1 MLMQI
6 NIILKVRYYANI
18 QVTFPY
24 FLLGGPLQNVVLGPY
39 FVKLWCRGG
48 GESQMFFLSIYLFL
62 QYYTVYLKPSKM
74 VKLVMA
80 SAHICRE

>member
-48 GESQMFFLSIYLFL
+48 GESQMFFYLF
-62 QYYTVYLKPSKM
+62 
-74 VKLVMA
+74 
-80 SAHICRE
+80 ICFYNIIQFT